1 MNQIETGKF
10 IAKIRKEQGLTQREL
25 ADYLMI
31 SDKTVSKWECGN
43 GLPEVSLMLPLCEKL
58 GITVNE
64 LLSGK
69 RLNDFE
75 YKKNAEVNIMN
86 LMQEK
91 EENKRKLILESIV
104 VLITL
109 LAGCTLIMVSG
120 LVELP
125 VGWRIALIVI
135 AVLVM
140 AGGIAVAAVLEMTA
154 GAFECSKCHHRFMPT
169 TGAYLMAVHTITRRH
184 LKCPKCG
191 VRNWCKRTLTL
202 EKIEKTEK

>member
-10 IAKIRKEQGLTQREL
+10 IAKIRKEQGLTQGEL

-109 LAGCTLIMVSG
+109 LASCTLIMVSG

-169 TGAYLMAVHTITRRH
+169 TGAYLMAAHTITRRH